1 MIHRQAAQLSAAFAH
16 QVLSISSPQGRFREG
31 AQLLDGSQL
40 VATRAHGKHLFL
52 GLCAPSERLGE
63 VEPDGGV
70 VSNGRVA
77 LGDGDAPHG
86 GVEPDGGTALEE
98 ESGWDRAAHW
108 VHIHLGLYGKWR
120 WHDFDEAPAD
130 PVGQVRLRMAG
141 SFQVADLSGPNRCE
155 ILDADSAQAII
166 DRLGPDPLD
175 PQPGDKRRFVDAVRA
190 RSRAVGELVMDQ
202 SVVAG
207 PGNIY
212 RAECLFHV
220 GISPFR
226 PGNRV
231 SRRRLSQLWDD
242 LVENL
247 ERGRREGLIVTIA
260 DEDRPHP
267 PVEGD
272 EEAQRFYVYHRSGRA
287 CLRCGAH
294 IGEQLMAGRR
304 LFWCPGCQR

>member
-1 MIHRQAAQLSAAFAH
+1 MIHRQALQLWQAFAD
-16 QVLSISSPQGRFREG
+16 QVLTISSPQGRFSEAARLLNG
-31 AQLLDGSQL
+31 AQL

-52 GLCAPSERLGE
+52 GFSAPPVNTANTCAPPTASSLARAEAYTATWHQPKLNK
-63 VEPDGGV
+63 V
-70 VSNGRVA
+70 VMARA
-77 LGDGDAPHG
+77 ED
-86 GVEPDGGTALEE
+86 
-98 ESGWDRAAHW
+98 WDWDKAARW

-120 WHDFDEAPAD
+120 WHSFEADPLD
-130 PVGQVRLRMAG
+130 PVGQVRLRLVG
-141 SFQVADLSGPNRCE
+141 DHQVADLSGPNRCE
-155 ILDADSAQAII
+155 LVGAEEAQAII
-166 DRLGPDPLD
+166 NRLGPDPLD
-175 PQPGDKRRFVDAVRA
+175 PQPADKERFIDAVRA

-231 SRRRLSQLWDD
+231 SRLRLARLWDD

-247 ERGRREGLIVTIA
+247 ERGRREGVIVTMLDA
-260 DEDRPHP
+260 DRPRAV
-267 PVEGD
+267 VEGD

-287 CLRCGAH
+287 CLRCGAR
-294 IGEQLMAGRR
+294 IGEQPMAGRR